1 MDQTLSKF
9 KKSIE
14 KVQQLYQNDSNEV
27 DNEHKQFINKIKKQ
41 DKWDTDQLKCPQST
55 TSFQSKYLSI
65 AVNTINVL
73 SICHYLSL
81 YLNFQ
86 SIFH

>member
-41 DKWDTDQLKCPQST
+41 DK
-55 TSFQSKYLSI
+55 
-65 AVNTINVL
+65 
-73 SICHYLSL
+73 
-81 YLNFQ
+81 
-86 SIFH
+86 